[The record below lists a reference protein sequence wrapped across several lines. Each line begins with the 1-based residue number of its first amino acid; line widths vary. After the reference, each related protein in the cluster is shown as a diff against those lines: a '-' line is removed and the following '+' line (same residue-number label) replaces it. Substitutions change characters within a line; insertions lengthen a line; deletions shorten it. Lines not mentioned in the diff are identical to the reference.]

1 VVLAVG
7 SHVTA
12 SVGTALEP
20 QLLVRG
26 TELVQVSSPVQSAHY
41 SPDPLA
47 RTGRRSRFLADTYAG
62 CFASGQLA
70 VLKLLAKVPTQTRER
85 NGRNASC
92 ARLLSDFLR
101 NPHTSTMQ
109 HKPTGISALVLE
121 HDWPNR
127 NFAARYRWYPA
138 SYPAIISHRGGANAK
153 MLENKIN
160 RSPRAAPPLRICRGG
175 SKTNP
180 SVPERAVR

>member
-1 VVLAVG
+1 MG

-47 RTGRRSRFLADTYAG
+47 RTGRRSRFLAETYAG

-70 VLKLLAKVPTQTRER
+70 VLKLLAKVPTQSRER

-101 NPHTSTMQ
+101 NPHTSAMQ
-109 HKPTGISALVLE
+109 HKPTRIAALMLE
-121 HDWPNR
+121 RDRPNQ
-127 NFAARYRWYPA
+127 NFAVRHRRSPA
-138 SYPAIISHRGGANAK
+138 SYPATIRRRSGAHTK
-153 MLENKIN
+153 MAENTTN
-160 RSPRAAPPLRICRGG
+160 RPAHAG
-175 SKTNP
+175 SRETT
-180 SVPERAVR
+180 R